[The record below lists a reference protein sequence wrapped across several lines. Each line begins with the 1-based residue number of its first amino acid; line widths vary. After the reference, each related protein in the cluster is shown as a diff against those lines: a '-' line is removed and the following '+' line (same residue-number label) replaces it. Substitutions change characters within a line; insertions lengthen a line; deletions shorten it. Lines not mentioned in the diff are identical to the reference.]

1 MDGRR
6 RVFMDCT
13 SRSPVTARSRGQSR
27 LRTSRIRRSRKDR
40 DQRRRVQPED
50 KAFHADTLVVD
61 LSEWLDGYGP
71 WPSISSLLTAV
82 RQDGAGVASD
92 GAWRGLT
99 SELKASEGLV

>member
-1 MDGRR
+1 M
-6 RVFMDCT
+6 
-13 SRSPVTARSRGQSR
+13 
-27 LRTSRIRRSRKDR
+27 
-40 DQRRRVQPED
+40 
-50 KAFHADTLVVD
+50 D